1 MEKRLSIVNTGEIQQ
16 NGKEK
21 PQVSSRKNRKR
32 VFLSKDGIIRF
43 VQLKPKIYRK
53 RDKKQLST
61 HYKIHAGHY
70 LSDKKFSYLGTIR
83 VTADVKPKQT

>member
-1 MEKRLSIVNTGEIQQ
+1 MENVKPKLQLKLSL
-16 NGKEK
+16 
-21 PQVSSRKNRKR
+21 KR